1 MYVHYMYEEINNM
14 SEEGIGNRI
23 RELTKKLNSA
33 RRFGRNPSLI
43 NQLQNA
49 LSSYS
54 MTLKNKRLKGW
65 VDEHKKR
72 RGEPDLGELI
82 NID

>member
-1 MYVHYMYEEINNM
+1 MYE
-14 SEEGIGNRI
+14 
-23 RELTKKLNSA
+23 
-33 RRFGRNPSLI
+33 RFGQFIDGKWQKSQNNETYEVINPATEEILGHASKACREDVEK
-43 NQLQNA
+43 A
-49 LSSYS
+49 LLSYQ
-54 MTLKNKRLKGW
+54 TTIKQKRLKGW

>member
-1 MYVHYMYEEINNM
+1 MYFHPLQEELDNM
-14 SEEGIGNRI
+14 SEEQLGERI
-23 RELTKKLNSA
+23 RELTKKYTSA
-33 RRFGRNPSLI
+33 RRFGRNPNLI
-43 NQLQNA
+43 QQLEKA
-49 LSSYS
+49 LLSYQ
-54 MTLKNKRLKGW
+54 TTIKQKRLKGW

>member
-1 MYVHYMYEEINNM
+1 MSFHPLQEEIDNM
-14 SEEGIGNRI
+14 NDEQLGNRI
-23 RELTKKLNSA
+23 RELTKKLTSA
-33 RRFGRNPSLI
+33 RRFGRNPNLI
-43 NQLQNA
+43 GQLEKA
-49 LSSYS
+49 LISYQAVI
-54 MTLKNKRLKGW
+54 KQKRIKGW